1 MKICY
6 LFTTFP
12 LLSETPYQRDL
23 RALARQPVEFEIW
36 SLWSGGGSFAGIT
49 VKRFV
54 KWRAVALP
62 WFLLYWL
69 WRKPRVLLG
78 FFARFAHQGLRQP
91 LNAGETVL
99 GAAFAL
105 CYARSFLREAEPPDL
120 FYGAWATLPA
130 SAAQLLAELTGRPFA
145 MGAHAYDV
153 FRNGGDWDLERK
165 LAKATLVVTSS
176 ASTERALLARGASPE
191 RTVLIR
197 RGLETLP
204 RLKSPRRER
213 IPLRILAVGR
223 LIEKKGYAEQLE
235 VYARLKAMAVPFEAH
250 IVGEGPLRPSL
261 EKRRDELGLNGEV
274 TLIGAMSHE
283 LVLDQYEWADVLL
296 FTGKVARSGDRDG
309 LPNVVPEAMAY
320 GVPVVATCVAGVPE
334 AVEDGRSG
342 ILVRGDCVTSCANAV
357 KQLQIDNGLYERL
370 IAGARAWV
378 EANYDAG
385 INSRRL
391 LYHFEAAVVA
401 AKERKVL

>member
-23 RALARQPVEFEIW
+23 RALARQPVELEIW
-36 SLWSGGGSFAGIT
+36 SLWGGGGFAGMT
-49 VKRFV
+49 VNRFA
-54 KWRAVALP
+54 KWRAAALP
-62 WFLLYWL
+62 WFFFYWL
-69 WRKPRVLLG
+69 WRKPGVLFG
-78 FFARFAHQGLRQP
+78 FFARFARQGWRQP
-91 LNAGETVL
+91 LNAGETIL

-105 CYARSFLREAEPPDL
+105 CYARRFLREAEPPDL

-130 SAAQLLAELTGRPFA
+130 SAAQLLAELTDRPFA

-213 IPLRILAVGR
+213 IPLRILSVGR

-385 INSRRL
+385 VNSRRL
-391 LYHFEAAVVA
+391 LYHFEAAAAA